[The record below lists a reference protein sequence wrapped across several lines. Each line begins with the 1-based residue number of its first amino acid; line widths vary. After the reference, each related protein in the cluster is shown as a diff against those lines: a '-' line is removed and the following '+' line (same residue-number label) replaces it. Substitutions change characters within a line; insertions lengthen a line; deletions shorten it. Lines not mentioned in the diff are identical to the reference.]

1 MSSGDDAARLL
12 RVTADD
18 PEYRRQ
24 AAAEAAFWQAEH
36 PMGLGATEAK
46 YLDGQ
51 VERYVNERFT
61 GDSRTPWT
69 ATISRWGAF
78 ERGLMLGISSP
89 KREMSVLETNPRL
102 RLTLMDISPPAVER
116 RAGMLSERFPG
127 RVSSAAADLNFLSLP
142 DEQYDVIV
150 SSSTIHHVTNL
161 EYLAFQINRALT
173 PGGYFFLEDYVGEP
187 RFDFSPEKRRLFE
200 MLYNRD
206 IARQRNRKPGVVWRD
221 ASDLS
226 PFCGI
231 RSDEILDVFRR
242 HLDEVQLR
250 TAATLTA
257 PMSRSLPADWDD
269 IWANV
274 PAWRFKLALLVQR
287 LEQYGIRRRPMPLDQ
302 RFLDELYLVGD
313 TAADAGLLKPA
324 TAFAVYRKRRA

>member
-1 MSSGDDAARLL
+1 M
-12 RVTADD
+12 
-18 PEYRRQ
+18 
-24 AAAEAAFWQAEH
+24 
-36 PMGLGATEAK
+36 
-46 YLDGQ
+46 
-51 VERYVNERFT
+51 
-61 GDSRTPWT
+61 
-69 ATISRWGAF
+69 
-78 ERGLMLGISSP
+78 
-89 KREMSVLETNPRL
+89 
-102 RLTLMDISPPAVER
+102 
-116 RAGMLSERFPG
+116 
-127 RVSSAAADLNFLSLP
+127 
-142 DEQYDVIV
+142 

-161 EYLAFQINRALT
+161 EYLAFQINRALA
-173 PGGYFFLEDYVGEP
+173 PGGHFFLEDYVGEP

-274 PAWRFKLALLVQR
+274 PPWRFKLALLVQR
-287 LEQYGIRRRPMPLDQ
+287 LEQFGIRRRPMPLDQ

-313 TAADAGLLKPA
+313 TAADAGLLKPGI
-324 TAFAVYRKRRA
+324 AFAVYRKRRA

>member
-1 MSSGDDAARLL
+1 MSSGDAAAHLL

-18 PEYRRQ
+18 PEYLRQ

-116 RAGMLSERFPG
+116 RAGMLGERFPG
-127 RVSSAAADLNFLSLP
+127 RVTSAAADLNFLSLP
-142 DEQYDVIV
+142 DEQYDLIV

-161 EYLAFQINRALT
+161 EHLAYQINRALT

-226 PFCGI
+226 PFCGV
-231 RSDEILDVFRR
+231 RSEDILPV
-242 HLDEVQLR
+242 LR
-250 TAATLTA
+250 TTLTEVSVRIAGTLVVPLLRADVVEEGA
-257 PMSRSLPADWDD
+257 PISFTRLQVLRHRLRLRFPRVFGLPARHIPYDE
-269 IWANV
+269 
-274 PAWRFKLALLVQR
+274 RFFDELALV
-287 LEQYGIRRRPMPLDQ
+287 G
-302 RFLDELYLVGD
+302 ELL
-313 TAADAGLLKPA
+313 AEARILLPGNA
-324 TAFAVYRKRRA
+324 LAVYRKR